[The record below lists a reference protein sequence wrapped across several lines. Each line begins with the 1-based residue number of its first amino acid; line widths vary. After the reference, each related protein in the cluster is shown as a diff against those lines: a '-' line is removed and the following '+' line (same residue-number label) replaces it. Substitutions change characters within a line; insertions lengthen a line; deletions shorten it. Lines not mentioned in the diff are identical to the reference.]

1 MQSAFFK
8 KNPILSKQQWNEVET
23 IFCLHFID
31 EQMEAQKREADFPGG
46 GVVGDTQLITGRVW
60 ARTHVWG
67 LTVES
72 GCFPQTQLKESRFIL
87 NRRKTK

>member
-46 GVVGDTQLITGRVW
+46 GAVGDTQLIPGRI
-60 ARTHVWG
+60 RPPYTCYMQGG
-67 LTVES
+67 LTYES
-72 GCFPQTQLKESRFIL
+72 GKLGILRAAQLMQEAK
-87 NRRKTK
+87 

>member
-31 EQMEAQKREADFPGG
+31 EEMEAQKREADFPGG
-46 GVVGDTQLITGRVW
+46 GVVGDREV
-60 ARTHVWG
+60 G
-67 LTVES
+67 LSASSFSFIS
-72 GCFPQTQLKESRFIL
+72 GKF
-87 NRRKTK
+87 